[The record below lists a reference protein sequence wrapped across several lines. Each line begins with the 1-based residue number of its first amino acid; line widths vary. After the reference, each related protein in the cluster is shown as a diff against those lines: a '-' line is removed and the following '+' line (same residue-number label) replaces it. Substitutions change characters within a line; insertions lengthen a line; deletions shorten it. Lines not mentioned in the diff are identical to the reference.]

1 MTEPVTK
8 KIYITDLNVNLTFL
22 GEIKSFE
29 TKDENITVLLNNVT
43 VYEYSSSNYLYSQPE
58 ISLSGPASRFHI
70 EDAV

>member
-1 MTEPVTK
+1 MSEPVTK
-8 KIYITDLNVNLTFL
+8 KIYITDLNINLTFL

-29 TKDENITVLLNNVT
+29 NKDESIKVLLTNVT

-70 EDAV
+70 EDAL

>member
-1 MTEPVTK
+1 MSEPVTK
-8 KIYITDLNVNLTFL
+8 RIYITDLNINLTFL
-22 GEIKSFE
+22 GEVKTFE
-29 TKDENITVLLNNVT
+29 NKDENITVLLNNVT

>member
-8 KIYITDLNVNLTFL
+8 KIYITDLSVNLTFL
-22 GEIKSFE
+22 GEVKSFE
-29 TKDENITVLLNNVT
+29 TNDESITVLLNNVT

>member
-1 MTEPVTK
+1 MSEPVTK
-8 KIYITDLNVNLTFL
+8 RIYITDLNVNLTFL
-22 GEIKSFE
+22 GEVKSFE

-58 ISLSGPASRFHI
+58 ISLSGPVSRFHI

>member
-1 MTEPVTK
+1 MSEPVTK

-22 GEIKSFE
+22 GEVKSFE
-29 TKDENITVLLNNVT
+29 TKDESISVLLNNVT

>member
-1 MTEPVTK
+1 MTEPITK
-8 KIYITDLNVNLTFL
+8 KIYITDLSVNLTFL
-22 GEIKSFE
+22 GEVKSFE
-29 TKDENITVLLNNVT
+29 TNDESITVLLNNVT

>member
-1 MTEPVTK
+1 MTEHVTK

-29 TKDENITVLLNNVT
+29 TQDENITVLLNNVT

>member
-8 KIYITDLNVNLTFL
+8 KIYITDLNINLTFL
-22 GEIKSFE
+22 GEVKSFE
-29 TKDENITVLLNNVT
+29 NKNENITVLLSNVT

>member
-8 KIYITDLNVNLTFL
+8 KIYITDLSVNLTFL
-22 GEIKSFE
+22 GEVKSFE
-29 TKDENITVLLNNVT
+29 TNDKSITVLLNNVT